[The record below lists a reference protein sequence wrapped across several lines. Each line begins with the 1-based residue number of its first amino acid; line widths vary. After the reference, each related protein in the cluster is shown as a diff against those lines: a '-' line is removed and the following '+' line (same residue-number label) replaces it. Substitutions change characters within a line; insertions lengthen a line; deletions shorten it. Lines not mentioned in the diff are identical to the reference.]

1 MKSSTF
7 AKRTRSKSHR
17 AATGVPQGFVAEL
30 NALSDE
36 AAPNVQ
42 DVSDGGESILST
54 PRGTAVFRLEAPDA
68 TTVKLVAGFTGWE
81 KRSLD
86 LCKNE
91 EGVWEITVALSPGR
105 YPYRFLVDG
114 EWHDDPQCPQCEANP
129 YGTTN
134 AVIEVV

>member
-17 AATGVPQGFVAEL
+17 LPAGVPQGFVAEL
-30 NALSDE
+30 NALSDG

-42 DVSDGGESILST
+42 GASDGGESVPST
-54 PRGTAVFRLEAPDA
+54 QRGTAVFRLEAPGA
-68 TTVKLVAGFTGWE
+68 STVKLVADFTGWE
-81 KRSLD
+81 KRALD
-86 LCKNE
+86 LCKDE